1 MLKAELNSKKRQL
14 GIQKPHCYDAVVST
28 VIRDFKQRKPFVK
41 DPNGDYQFNAAF
53 WADSG
58 LLDPER
64 EYRDVRPL
72 NKTTAELHAYFSQYV
87 DAVCVA
93 LARKD
98 YNKSLSMVMRSYD
111 KDDSGSNFGLDNAA
125 VHIVP
130 SQMREFVRERIKFEA
145 LNQKLEQEIQGKE
158 ESLRLASA
166 KNEKLLD
173 ESNRELRGV
182 RKQLGES
189 EEMHKSDVT
198 KYRSKIAELKA
209 AESSRDAEISQLKM
223 QLRDAQERLQKYAEW
238 ARQRQEYDQKYYQ
251 HQRSSLDAK
260 PAVAAASGKQA
271 SAATSP
277 TNTEPANRHHRSIV
291 PDTVERQGRPP
302 SRRMEG
308 AETIA
313 EGDDDDDDEYEDPFM
328 Q

>member
-1 MLKAELNSKKRQL
+1 MAEQRNLRWERRLPRRWGQCMALLFCLASLQHLLMQSSQPSANSSSSASSSRVLSLSASAPPSVLGNMMPSSFDEVLLMLKAELNSKKCLIAAYDTQLNSTACLIAPTHPAPRLVTFLKRQL

-125 VHIVP
+125 
-130 SQMREFVRERIKFEA
+130 
-145 LNQKLEQEIQGKE
+145 
-158 ESLRLASA
+158 
-166 KNEKLLD
+166 
-173 ESNRELRGV
+173 
-182 RKQLGES
+182 
-189 EEMHKSDVT
+189 
-198 KYRSKIAELKA
+198 
-209 AESSRDAEISQLKM
+209 
-223 QLRDAQERLQKYAEW
+223 
-238 ARQRQEYDQKYYQ
+238 
-251 HQRSSLDAK
+251 
-260 PAVAAASGKQA
+260 
-271 SAATSP
+271 
-277 TNTEPANRHHRSIV
+277 
-291 PDTVERQGRPP
+291 
-302 SRRMEG
+302 
-308 AETIA
+308 
-313 EGDDDDDDEYEDPFM
+313 
-328 Q
+328 